1 MFKNE
6 FDLNIDHL
14 PSVEDYINSSD
25 HFPSIEKINHNALPS
40 IDEFIIEDV
49 VPEQETIDEDL
60 PSIHEFLEVEVEKD
74 VQEISEEISEEIF
87 EEETENSLTL
97 EELVLMIENVRDNIP
112 EIPEI
117 RYYEDPLLEL
127 SERIN
132 LIPEV
137 KYYDDEIDEL
147 KENLKNI
154 KNSIPK
160 VPEWINEEFYSSIS
174 ESVLNFE
181 NNINYILD
189 RLDVTDFH
197 NKVDNNNFKE
207 KIEEYN
213 KFKKIIDDNIEVLND
228 DLISLKESLK
238 ISEEKILEKISEI
251 PKIPEV
257 KYYDIEIKDLKE
269 SISSLNEKVLDIKIP
284 EIPELP
290 KFPEVKYYDE
300 DIKNLYNDIKNLT
313 ERIKLNET
321 KLEESQTIKEE
332 VNEDPLTNTN
342 FATIDDLKNH
352 YNLFINRIQQQLA
365 SIGGGGETQ
374 LKYLDDV
381 VGIATN
387 PSAYDNRFLKYN
399 HSIGKFE
406 FASVGAGSQNLDDTL
421 QLGNTSSLG
430 MSVGVTTVISLNIDT
445 VAHFDT
451 DTITI
456 SSSSPTQIYSFSA
469 SQYRSARIQIQIT
482 QGSDYQTS
490 DVLVIHNGTNAN
502 LVEYASISTNDYLGT
517 FDAVISSGNVSLQ
530 VLMSSASTAT
540 IKTVSQVIRL

>member
-1 MFKNE
+1 VFKNE

-137 KYYDDEIDEL
+137 KYYDNEIDEL

-181 NNINYILD
+181 NNINFILD
-189 RLDVTDFH
+189 RLDVIDFH

>member
-137 KYYDDEIDEL
+137 KYYDNEIDEL

-181 NNINYILD
+181 NNINFILD
-189 RLDVTDFH
+189 RLDVIDFH